1 MPFYSYSCK
10 ACGEKFRVFHGM
22 NEEQDYC
29 IACGASDSI
38 TRIYDKISLKNN
50 SNKSTSSQRV
60 DQFIKDSKEVLE
72 QQKREASKEYD

>member
-22 NEEQDYC
+22 DEEQDHC

-50 SNKSTSSQRV
+50 STKSTSSQRV
-60 DQFIKDSKEVLE
+60 NQFIKDSKEALE
-72 QQKREASKEYD
+72 QQKREALKDHD